1 MYIFLF
7 SRFLKMKPRVMLWP
21 SSASVFLLFLAVC
34 LTGADPEARRGGSRG
49 RGAGR
54 GPGPAYTRGSGGGG
68 KDLRTEVKESMAR
81 EGKREFREN
90 PDLFV
95 GNTRCKG
102 YN

>member
-1 MYIFLF
+1 
-7 SRFLKMKPRVMLWP
+7 MKPRVMLWP
-21 SSASVFLLFLAVC
+21 SSASIFLLFLAVC

-81 EGKREFREN
+81 EGKREFVKKIQIYLWEI
-90 PDLFV
+90 
-95 GNTRCKG
+95 TRCVG